1 MKVFDLILRVFHSK
15 GKQSKSGEMPTTSEL
30 TPSREGGQSEW
41 SRAWRTFRRSR
52 VAWVGGVTIALFYIV
67 CFLFAEFFAPYPVDY
82 LHHKYIGAP
91 PQVPHLA
98 FTDEE
103 GRFRPHL
110 FVYGLTMTV
119 DPATFKRY
127 YEVDTSQKYP
137 IRFFVRGEPYT
148 IWGILPGDVHL
159 LGTTEDGVILS
170 FGTDTMGRDLFSRVI
185 FGGRISLA
193 IGLVGVFLTLTI
205 GSVTGALSGYFGGR
219 VDNIM
224 MRGTELVMS
233 FPQLPLWMALAAALP
248 PGFSPL
254 LAFFGISSIL
264 GVIYSAGLSREIRG
278 KVLALK
284 EEEFVLA
291 AKSSGA
297 GAVRIIIR
305 HLIPNCASHLI
316 VVGTLLVP
324 GMILG
329 ETALSFLGLGIRPPM
344 TSWGVLLR
352 EAQYVRVLAHT
363 PWVIIPAFFVIAAIL
378 AFNFLGD
385 GLRDAFDPTHGR
397 GRL

>member
-1 MKVFDLILRVFHSK
+1 
-15 GKQSKSGEMPTTSEL
+15 MPTTSEL
-30 TPSREGGQSEW
+30 TPSREGGESEW
-41 SRAWRTFRRSR
+41 SRAWRNFRRSR
-52 VAWVGGVTIALFYIV
+52 VAWIGGITIGLFYIV

-82 LHHKYIGAP
+82 FHREHISAP
-91 PQVPHLA
+91 PQVPRLA
-98 FTDEE
+98 FRDEE

-110 FVYGLTMTV
+110 FVYGLTMTIDV
-119 DPATFKRY
+119 ATFKRS
-127 YEVDTSQKYP
+127 YEVDTDQKYP
-137 IRFFVRGEPYT
+137 IQFFVRGEPYK

-159 LGTTEDGVILS
+159 MGTTEDGVVLF
-170 FGTDTMGRDLFSRVI
+170 FGTDMMGRGLFSRVI
-185 FGGRISLA
+185 YGGRVSLA
-193 IGLVGVFLTLTI
+193 IGLVGVFITLI
-205 GSVTGALSGYFGGR
+205 VGSVVGAVSGYFGGR

-224 MRGTELVMS
+224 MRGTEVVMS

-254 LAFFGISSIL
+254 LAFFWICCIL
-264 GVIYSAGLSREIRG
+264 GGLYSAGLSREIRG

-297 GAVRIIIR
+297 GAVHIVIR
-305 HLIPNCASHLI
+305 HLIPNCMSHLI

-324 GMILG
+324 GMILA
-329 ETALSFLGLGIRPPM
+329 ETALSFLGLGLRPPM
-344 TSWGVLLR
+344 TSWGVLLK
-352 EAQYVRVLAHT
+352 EAQLVRVLAHA
-363 PWVIIPAFFVIAAIL
+363 PWLIIPALFVIAAIL

-385 GLRDAFDPTHGR
+385 GLRDAFDPGHGR